1 MTAPTTMHNAF
12 DPSMLGDLPAS
23 QRAKI
28 ERREHVLGPG
38 YRLFYREPLEIV
50 RGSGAHL
57 FGPDGTDYLDAYN
70 NVPSVGHCHPHVV
83 EAVHR
88 QMQTLNTNTRYVQ
101 DSLVDYAERLTATF
115 PDELTRVTF
124 TCSGSEAN
132 DLAVRLARWVTGNT
146 GMIVTETAYHGLT
159 ISVAEFSPSLGL
171 ASGLGEH
178 VRTIPAP
185 DQRRH
190 AGKGDLGSFMAE
202 QVRLAA
208 EDLKAH
214 GYGVAAFIADSIF
227 SSDGVFS
234 DPPGFLR
241 PVVDEVHRAGGL
253 YIADEVQPGFGRTG
267 AGWWGFQRHRIVP
280 DIVTIGKP
288 MGNGIPIA
296 GAVFRPELTEDFGQ
310 QIRYFNTF
318 GGNSV
323 SIAAASAVMDVVESE
338 DLMGNAR
345 RQGERLLKGLREFT
359 ADREDVLEV
368 RGAGLFIG
376 VDFVTDRDSRRPDGA
391 RAAAV
396 VHGMRERNVLISAS
410 GAQGNVLKIRP
421 PLVLGDAD
429 VDRFLE
435 AFAAAVTS

>member
-1 MTAPTTMHNAF
+1 MTARQTMHNAF
-12 DPSMLGDLPAS
+12 DPASLSEMPAELRS
-23 QRAKI
+23 KI
-28 ERREHVLGPG
+28 ERRENVLGPG
-38 YRLFYREPLEIV
+38 YRLFYRDPLEIV
-50 RGSGAHL
+50 SGRGAHL

-101 DSLVDYAERLTATF
+101 DSLVSYAERLTATF
-115 PDELTRVTF
+115 PDELKEVTF

-132 DLAVRLARWVTGNT
+132 DLAVRLARRVTGNT

-159 ISVAEFSPSLGL
+159 IAVSEFSPSLGT
-171 ASGLGEH
+171 ASPLGEH

-185 DQRRH
+185 DRLRH
-190 AGKGDLGSFMAE
+190 IADGDLGAFLAE
-202 QVRLAA
+202 QVRAAA
-208 EDLKAH
+208 EDLKEH

-227 SSDGVFS
+227 SSDGVFA
-234 DPPGFLR
+234 DPAGFLQ
-241 PVVDEVHRAGGL
+241 PVVEAVHRAGGL

-267 AGWWGFQRHRIVP
+267 ADWWGFRRHGIVP

-296 GAVFRPELTEDFGQ
+296 GAVFQPELTEEFGREV
-310 QIRYFNTF
+310 RYFNTF

-323 SIAAASAVMDVVESE
+323 SIAAGAAVMDVVETE
-338 DLMGNAR
+338 DLIGNAR
-345 RQGERLLKGLREFT
+345 KQGERLVDELRKIT
-359 ADREDVLEV
+359 ADQDDVLEV

-376 VDFVTDRDSRRPDGA
+376 VDFVTDRESGRPDGA

-396 VHGMRERNVLISAS
+396 VNGMRERNVLISAA
-410 GAQGNVLKIRP
+410 GKYGNVLKIRP
-421 PLVLGDAD
+421 PLVFDDAD

-435 AFAAAVTS
+435 AFADATKS